1 MSFSSKLKKKKLS
14 EDKTKFPNIRKWGY
28 VNHVPEI
35 NSGLK
40 NRCTFILAG
49 ENLISLSISR
59 KKEKNAKEKREWTRR
74 FLRQS
79 LNLQIEY
86 LN

>member
-1 MSFSSKLKKKKLS
+1 M
-14 EDKTKFPNIRKWGY
+14 RKYGY
-28 VNHVPEI
+28 VNDVPEI

-40 NRCTFILAG
+40 NCCTFILVG

-79 LNLQIEY
+79 LILQIEY